1 MDVEEVQADPLCACR
16 LSCFY
21 FFGKGF
27 LIDGFNLN
35 YLFMFYVYAKKPR
48 GNIAILNK
56 FNK

>member
-1 MDVEEVQADPLCACR
+1 MCLQTVLF
-16 LSCFY
+16 LL
-21 FFGKGF
+21 FGKGF